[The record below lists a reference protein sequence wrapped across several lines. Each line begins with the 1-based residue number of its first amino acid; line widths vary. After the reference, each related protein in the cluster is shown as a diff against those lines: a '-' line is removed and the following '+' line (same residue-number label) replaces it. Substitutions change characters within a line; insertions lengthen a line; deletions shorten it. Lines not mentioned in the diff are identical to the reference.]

1 MAGKIFTYPNEIIA
15 VRIAIAKFHLS
26 DNVEVNESDESS
38 NSENYEMEWIGNNIK
53 ILNFINWFKFG
64 IIFKFKYIQIF

>member
-1 MAGKIFTYPNEIIA
+1 VAGKIFTYPNEIIA

-38 NSENYEMEWIGNNIK
+38 NSENYEME
-53 ILNFINWFKFG
+53 
-64 IIFKFKYIQIF
+64 